1 MLAFGAGS
9 PTQAICSWLIAEAL
23 GYVRYPILPI
33 ISPDASKERLKLRN
47 ELAQIASLRR
57 SRRAGA
63 SKRRALPLFD
73 GLVEQILKQIL
84 MIYQCWERLENPS
97 YFKLLIASQ
106 SKFIPISKSK
116 NILLPTLAATC
127 NV

>member
-1 MLAFGAGS
+1 MLALGAGS
-9 PTQAICSWLIAEAL
+9 PTQAICSSLLAEAF
-23 GYVRYPILPI
+23 GHVGYPILPI
-33 ISPDASKERLKLRN
+33 IPADASKERLKLRN

-63 SKRRALPLFD
+63 SKRRTLPLFD

-97 YFKLLIASQ
+97 YLKLLITSQ
-106 SKFIPISKSK
+106 SKLTPISKSK